1 MSGTLTSGPPARPW
15 ARERPATELD
25 QRRLKNR
32 ALRFTKR
39 WDVARFS
46 LDPIEDVETYI
57 AALRHPYADPE
68 ERREGRELA
77 RRWRRIVRRALHST
91 TAHGIQDGWVG
102 HVPDNDPLT
111 PPNRGGNLT
120 RTRHSL
126 MGNVGE
132 RYY

>member
-1 MSGTLTSGPPARPW
+1 MTRLASGPPARPW
-15 ARERPATELD
+15 VSERPATPQD
-25 QRRLKNR
+25 HARLRQR
-32 ALRFTKR
+32 ALSFTKR

-46 LDPIEDVETYI
+46 LDPIEDVEGYI

-77 RRWRRIVRRALHST
+77 RRWRRIVRRALRST

-111 PPNRGGNLT
+111 PPDRGGNLT
-120 RTRHSL
+120 RTRHRL
-126 MGNVGE
+126 MSNVGE
-132 RYY
+132 RYF